1 MQFFLNNIINRARI
15 FFFNMFSISDVDVLV
30 IMVTNE
36 AQAESVLYGDLG
48 AVPGNAQVAVSILP
62 ICVEQH

>member
-1 MQFFLNNIINRARI
+1 MYFQPV
-15 FFFNMFSISDVDVLV
+15 DVDVLV

-48 AVPGNAQVAVSILP
+48 AIPGNLFIIRLV
-62 ICVEQH
+62 